1 MNWTQEMLDRVP
13 EVYRDFM
20 LTLKPIVDSRQPN
33 VVLRINGIHIGQVY
47 GALSAEH
54 DYKFDQVRELAR
66 NLRREGWIEE
76 DSLGFFTPT
85 AKGEQFIL
93 ALTETAE
100 TNGHR
105 VPPLP
110 SF

>member
-1 MNWTQEMLDRVP
+1 MTWTQEMLDRVP
-13 EVYRDFM
+13 AVYRDFM
-20 LTLKPIVDSRQPN
+20 LTLKPVVDSRQPD

-54 DYKFDQVRELAR
+54 DYNLEQVRELAR
-66 NLRREGWIEE
+66 NLCREGWIEG
-76 DSLGFFTPT
+76 DDLGFFTPA

-93 ALTETAE
+93 AVTETAKA
-100 TNGHR
+100 NGHG

-110 SF
+110 NF